1 MYVTLI
7 GQMKIV
13 ATTLENASRTVQS
26 ATDLSPVIV
35 MNALKTRRSMSTE
48 YVIVMITT
56 SMQMLKHVVL
66 TLGHVTQSVTAVPAQ
81 NGVTVNTA
89 HITPAKTMKVSVIAM
104 TGGQKPIVQSTR
116 ASVTANVTTAMETRP
131 ATATSAQKTPALT
144 IMVTASVTLTGMAI
158 AV

>member
-35 MNALKTRRSMSTE
+35 MNALKTTIDETE